1 MKFIVLIYIIN
12 YIDMMKITFKQI
24 EVFVA
29 VAKRGNMTQAAKALF
44 LTQSACS
51 MALSALE
58 GQLNGALFDRR
69 GKKLVLNEKGK
80 VLFPKAANILTQVT
94 ELEDVMKREKAT
106 TLTGNLIVGASTT
119 IGNYLLPGIIGNF
132 ITDHPQT
139 KIILRVGNTEAI
151 IQQLLKFN
159 IDVGLIEG
167 SCYADDISVTP
178 WKKDELIIIAAP
190 THPLAKKR
198 KLLETDLQQAKWI
211 LREAGSG
218 TREKFEDAMG
228 GKMLPFLELGHTE
241 AIKNAVMLGFGISC
255 LSKTV
260 VTDALANGTLVQ
272 LNTPFLKLTRDFFIL
287 LHKDKH
293 RMALLE
299 AFLEACV

>member
-1 MKFIVLIYIIN
+1 
-12 YIDMMKITFKQI
+12 MKITFKQI

-29 VAKRGNMTQAAKALF
+29 VAKLGNMTQAAKSLF

-58 GQLNGALFDRR
+58 SQLGNALFDRH

-80 VLFPKAANILTQVT
+80 ILFPKSANILTQIT
-94 ELEDVMKREKAT
+94 ELEDVMKGEKT
-106 TLTGNLIVGASTT
+106 TMLTGNLVVGASTT

-132 ITDHPQT
+132 INEHPQT
-139 KIILRVGNTEAI
+139 KIVLRVGNTETI

-159 IDVGLIEG
+159 IDIGLIEG
-167 SCYADDISVTP
+167 SCYTDDILVTP

-190 THPLAKKR
+190 THPLAKKH
-198 KLLETDLQQAKWI
+198 KLQESDLQQAKWI

-218 TREKFEDAMG
+218 TREKFEEAMG
-228 GKMLPFLELGHTE
+228 GKILPFLELGHTE
-241 AIKNAVMLGFGISC
+241 AIKNAVLLGFGISC

-260 VTDALANGTLVQ
+260 VKDALENGTLIQ
-272 LNTPFLKLTRDFFIL
+272 LRTPFLKLTRDFFIL

-293 RMALLE
+293 RMALLG
-299 AFLEACV
+299 AFIKACA